1 MKFASLFKQ
10 TSIQIKLVV
19 PIVTLALLGGFAG
32 TKVIEDALVGH
43 ITKVQKH
50 EIKNFANKIYYVLHA
65 EYKTLFFEFGK
76 DADYFA
82 QAQEASQKESIAN
95 LAQILE
101 NSGYEALVFDAK
113 RRMIPLGMSQEGTQV
128 AYEKALQ
135 ILHYDAF
142 ETFNGYFGY
151 RFVFTPWGWD
161 IVVLKPTTQ
170 FQNIVSENKKLVF
183 TTLFVLM
190 FLILLFLFLAIYEV
204 IQKPF
209 QKVFEHLDKIKNDEA
224 NIKPLEIHGTKETA
238 FLSDHIN
245 SMYASLVE
253 RKELLV
259 REKTRNENILNSQT
273 SIVIAS
279 FQERISHAN
288 NAFFEFF
295 SEYKTIE
302 EFKREHE
309 CVCDFFE
316 KVERRDFIYKEEKF
330 DWIEKIVSAKRSKKV
345 LIKRAEKEYIFD
357 INAKLLDK
365 ETGEYVVNM
374 TDITSME
381 NYKEQLEASRE
392 KLNIQLHTD
401 ELTKLPNRLSL
412 SEKVLEQATVSLV
425 LININDFKEVNDF
438 YGVQTG
444 DKVLRDFAKL
454 LKDFIRERNY
464 EVFRL
469 SGDEFAI
476 FIPYEYSRNLIVT
489 FVETLLEYISA
500 YEFHDMF
507 NKRKITLSATA
518 GAAIHAQNISA
529 FVNADIALKT
539 AKKRKKPF
547 MTYKE
552 AHATK
557 DEFGSNLEWASK
569 LKNAFKNDKVVPFY
583 QPIYNNQ
590 SGKIEKYEALVRLID
605 DKGKAIAP
613 FFFLNVA
620 KRSHQYF
627 QLTETML
634 EKCFEYFK
642 DKEFE
647 FSINLSESDISD
659 IGIHEFILQK
669 LEHYNFGSRVVF
681 EILETENIDNY
692 ENVSEFIKSV
702 KYYGAKIA
710 IDDFGSGFS
719 NFQRISQL
727 NVDYIKIDGSLI
739 QNILSDKNSLTIV
752 ETIATFAKRLGV
764 KTIAEFVD
772 SQEIQDKVVALGID
786 YTQGYFISQP
796 KPDIDA

>member
-1 MKFASLFKQ
+1 MKIASLFEKTSMQ
-10 TSIQIKLVV
+10 TKLVV
-19 PIVTLALLGGFAG
+19 PIIILALVGGLIG
-32 TKVIEDALVGH
+32 TKVIENALIDH

-50 EIKNFANKIYYVLHA
+50 EVKNYANKIFYVLSA

-76 DADYFA
+76 DVHYFN
-82 QAQEASQKESIAN
+82 QAQEASKKESIAN
-95 LAQILE
+95 LTQMLE
-101 NSGYEALVFDAK
+101 DSGYFTFIVDK
-113 RRMIPLGMSQEGTQV
+113 NVRIIPLGMPKSQIEF
-128 AYEKALQ
+128 EKALQ
-135 ILHYDAF
+135 YLHYDAF
-142 ETFNGYFGY
+142 ESFNGYFGY
-151 RFVFTPWGWD
+151 KFVFAPWEWD

-170 FQNIVSENKKLVF
+170 FQSMVSENKKLVF

-190 FLILLFLFLAIYEV
+190 FLILLFLFLVIHEV

-224 NIKPLEIHGTKETA
+224 NIKPLGILSTKETS
-238 FLSDHIN
+238 FLSEHIN

-259 REKTRNENILNSQT
+259 REKKRNEDILNSQT

-279 FQERISHAN
+279 FQDTISHAN
-288 NAFFEFF
+288 TAFFEFF

-302 EFKREHE
+302 EFKKEHE

-316 KVERRDFIYKEEKF
+316 KVERRDFIYKEEKL

-345 LIKRAEKEYIFD
+345 LIKRGDKEYIFD

-392 KLNIQLHTD
+392 KLNMQLHTD

-412 SEKVLEQATVSLV
+412 SEKILEQENISLV
-425 LININDFKEVNDF
+425 IININDFKEVNDF

-444 DKVLRDFAKL
+444 DKVLCDFAKV
-454 LKDFIRERNY
+454 LKEFVREKNY
-464 EVFRL
+464 GVYKL
-469 SGDEFAI
+469 SGDEFALL
-476 FIPYEYSRNLIVT
+476 IPYEYSRNLIVT
-489 FVETLLEYISA
+489 FVNTLLEHIGA
-500 YEFHDMF
+500 HEFYDMF
-507 NKRKITLSATA
+507 NKRKITLSASA
-518 GAAIHAQNISA
+518 GAAIHAKNISA

-547 MTYKE
+547 MTYQD

-583 QPIYNNQ
+583 QPIYNNK

-605 DKGKAIAP
+605 DKGNAVAP

-710 IDDFGSGFS
+710 IDDFGAGFS

-739 QNILSDKNSLTIV
+739 QNILTDKNSLTIV

-796 KPDIDA
+796 KAAIE

>member
-1 MKFASLFKQ
+1 
-10 TSIQIKLVV
+10 
-19 PIVTLALLGGFAG
+19 
-32 TKVIEDALVGH
+32 
-43 ITKVQKH
+43 
-50 EIKNFANKIYYVLHA
+50 
-65 EYKTLFFEFGK
+65 
-76 DADYFA
+76 
-82 QAQEASQKESIAN
+82 
-95 LAQILE
+95 
-101 NSGYEALVFDAK
+101 
-113 RRMIPLGMSQEGTQV
+113 
-128 AYEKALQ
+128 
-135 ILHYDAF
+135 
-142 ETFNGYFGY
+142 
-151 RFVFTPWGWD
+151 
-161 IVVLKPTTQ
+161 
-170 FQNIVSENKKLVF
+170 
-183 TTLFVLM
+183 
-190 FLILLFLFLAIYEV
+190 LFLAIYEV

-288 NAFFEFF
+288 TAFFEFF

-316 KVERRDFIYKEEKF
+316 KVERKDFIYKEDKSN
-330 DWIEKIVSAKRSKKV
+330 WIEKIVSAKRSKKV
-345 LIKRAEKEYIFD
+345 LIKRGEKEYIFD
-357 INAKLLDK
+357 INAKLLEK
-365 ETGEYVVNM
+365 ENGEYVVNM

-381 NYKEQLEASRE
+381 HYKEQLEASRE